1 MAATLTYRK
10 TRQGEW
16 VVFGPRAA
24 MWDDLYNKPAGS
36 VVVVKKDGSKKIE
49 SIARLGSAF
58 QADGVE
64 CCYGYISKTASA
76 PRTRRVRAYGYDFAE
91 YAGGFDRDG
100 N

>member
-1 MAATLTYRK
+1 MTATLTYRK

-24 MWDDLYNKPAGS
+24 MWDDLYNKHLGS
-36 VVVVKKDGSKKIE
+36 VTVTKKDGTAKTE
-49 SIARLGSAF
+49 RLARLSKPF
-58 QADGVE
+58 TADGAE
-64 CCYGYISKTASA
+64 CCYGYIDKAASA
-76 PRTRRVRAYGYDFAE
+76 PRTRKVRAYGHDFTE